1 MKIISFIVLVLVI
14 SSCGSNKL
22 VSDISAIRFGSGG
35 GFTGEIKKYELT
47 LQGELSSIRDQDTT
61 FIKKISQEKAMDI
74 IKSAE
79 AIKDQEV
86 DKPENM
92 YRFIEIDYKKAATKK
107 LIWGLGYEHLPP
119 QVDSLYSKLTSL
131 LN

>member
-14 SSCGSNKL
+14 CSCSSNKL

-35 GFTGEIKKYELT
+35 GFTGEIKKYQLT

-61 FIKKISQEKAMDI
+61 FIKKISQEKAKDI
-74 IKSAE
+74 IESAE

-92 YRFIEIDYKKAATKK
+92 YRFIEIDYKQAATNR
-107 LIWGLGYEHLPP
+107 LIWGFGYEHLPP
-119 QVDSLYSKLTSL
+119 QVDSLYNKLTSL
-131 LN
+131 IN